1 MLIWLSCSFENLI
14 DSGACSRNFLVSEY
28 LYDEIK
34 LRMQTGIYNPD
45 YPAKIKKLDFILD
58 LDAFIDT
65 PHVVTDVEGFF
76 DDIHEKIQ
84 EKFESCITDE
94 MRKVLYE

>member
-1 MLIWLSCSFENLI
+1 MLACSFDNLI
-14 DSGACSRNFLVSEY
+14 SSESCSRNFLVSEY

-45 YPAKIKKLDFILD
+45 YPAKIKKLDFIID

-65 PHVVTDVEGFF
+65 PHVVHNVESFF

-84 EKFESCITDE
+84 EKFEECITDKL
-94 MRKVLYE
+94 RGVLNGE

>member
-1 MLIWLSCSFENLI
+1 M
-14 DSGACSRNFLVSEY
+14 
-28 LYDEIK
+28 YDEIK